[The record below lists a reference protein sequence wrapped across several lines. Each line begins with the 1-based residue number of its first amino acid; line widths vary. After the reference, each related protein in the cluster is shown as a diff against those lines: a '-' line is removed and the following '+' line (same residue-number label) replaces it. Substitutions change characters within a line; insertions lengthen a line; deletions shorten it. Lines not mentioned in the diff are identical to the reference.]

1 MLKNFAVSDKFCNF
15 VADLCKSDNSQNV
28 KTVKKLN
35 KTNGSIRKNQKK
47 RRRTG
52 VHHRSWP
59 FRLHQ
64 QRQQIGEV
72 LGKKVNVQEFQELV
86 DEYQEVLKMTQG
98 VDNFSEEQLNSI
110 KDEVWNSFVNEQI
123 IQAEAAKIGLTVTDE
138 ELQNMMKEGTN
149 PMLLRS
155 PFVNQQ
161 TGRFDATMLTKFLD
175 DYKKNASNPQL
186 SESYDRIYKY
196 WQFIEKQLRQ
206 QTLAQK
212 YQALLGNAMLSNPVS
227 AKMAFE
233 GQNQESN
240 ILLASIAYSSI
251 NDNDVKVDDSDLKA
265 KYEEQKEMFKQTVET
280 RDIKYVDF
288 QVEASAADRKALM
301 TTMQEAS
308 TKLQSGANPAE
319 VVRKAQSQFPY
330 TGIAATKRA
339 YPSDIAAK
347 LDSMSVGQTTAPFES
362 KGDNTLNVVK
372 LISKVQMPDSIEYRQ
387 IQVGGATI
395 EAARKTADSI
405 YTALKAGA
413 DFEAIAKK
421 YGQTAQKQWL
431 TSAMYENSA
440 SMDEDSKNYLNAIN
454 TLSVNDL
461 KNIEFS
467 QGNIVL
473 QVTNRKAMVDK
484 YDVAVVKHT
493 IDFSKATYSEAYNKF
508 SQYVSENK
516 TLEELEKNAAKFG
529 FKVQERRDMFNSEHN
544 VAGLRSTRETM
555 KWIFDAKVGEVS
567 PLYECG
573 NNDNLLVVA
582 LTGIHPVGYRS
593 LEAVKEMVK
602 AEVIRDKKFE
612 QIKTKLAGVA
622 DIAAAKA
629 KGARIDSVNQITF
642 TAPVFVQATGAS
654 EPALSGAVAAA
665 KQGEFSKSL
674 VKGNGGA
681 YLFQVLKKAAREG
694 VKFDEKATEKMLGQQ
709 AAQAASRFMQ
719 ELYQK
724 AGVVDN
730 RYLFF

>member
-1 MLKNFAVSDKFCNF
+1 MAALGK
-15 VADLCKSDNSQNV
+15 
-28 KTVKKLN
+28 
-35 KTNGSIRKNQKK
+35 IRK
-47 RRRTG
+47 RG
-52 VHHRSWP
+52 VTLVIIIGLGLFAFIAEEAFRSCEATKN
-59 FRLHQ
+59 Q

-72 LGKKVNVQEFQELV
+72 LGNKVNVQEFQALV
-86 DEYQEVLKMTQG
+86 DEYQDVLKMTNG
-98 VDNFSEEQLNSI
+98 IDNFSEEQLNSI
-110 KDEVWNSFVNEQI
+110 KDEVWNSYVNEQI
-123 IQAEAAKIGLTVTDE
+123 IQAECKKVGLTVTDE
-138 ELQNMMKEGTN
+138 ELQSIMKDGTN
-149 PMLLRS
+149 PMLMRS

-161 TGRFDATMLTKFLD
+161 TGRFDVTMLTKFLA

-186 SESYDRIYKY
+186 AESYQQIYRY

-212 YQALLGNAMLSNPVS
+212 YQALIANGLLSNPIS

-240 ILLASIAYSSI
+240 IELASIPYSSI
-251 NDNDVKVDDSDLKA
+251 NDNDVKVEEKDIKA

-288 QVEASAADRKALM
+288 QVVASAADRKALM
-301 TTMQEAS
+301 QTMQDAS
-308 TKLQSGANPAE
+308 DKLQSGANPAE

-347 LDSMSVGQTTAPFES
+347 IDSMAVGQTSAPFETKS
-362 KGDNTLNVVK
+362 DNTLNVVK
-372 LISKVQMPDSIEYRQ
+372 LLSKTQMPDSIEYRQ
-387 IQVGGATI
+387 IQVGGETLEAT
-395 EAARKTADSI
+395 RTTADSI
-405 YTALKAGA
+405 YNALKAGA
-413 DFEAIAKK
+413 DFEALAQK

-431 TSAMYENSA
+431 TSAMYENSNT
-440 SMDEDSKNYLNAIN
+440 MDEESKNYLNAIN
-454 TLSVNDL
+454 NLGTNEL
-461 KNIEFS
+461 KNLEFS
-467 QGNIVL
+467 QGNIIL
-473 QVTNRKAMVDK
+473 QVTARKAMVDK
-484 YDVAVVKHT
+484 YDVAVIKHT
-493 IDFSKATYSEAYNKF
+493 IDFSKATYSDAYNKF

-516 TLEELEKNAAKFG
+516 TLEDLEKNASKFG
-529 FKVQERRDMFNSEHN
+529 FNVQKRKDLYNSEHN
-544 VAGLRSTRETM
+544 VAGLRATREAM
-555 KWIFDAKVGEVS
+555 KWIFDAKEGEIS

-582 LTGIHPVGYRS
+582 MTKIHPVGYRS
-593 LEAVKEMVK
+593 LESVKDMVK
-602 AEVIRDKKFE
+602 SEVVRDKKFE
-612 QIKTKLAGVA
+612 QIKEKFAGVA

-665 KQGEFSKSL
+665 KQGDFSKQVL
-674 VKGNGGA
+674 KGNGGA
-681 YLFQVLKKAAREG
+681 YLFKVLKKADREG
-694 VKFDEKATEKMLGQQ
+694 VKYDEKTTEQQLKQQ
-709 AAQAASRFMQ
+709 AMQAAGRFIN

-724 AGVVDN
+724 ANVVDN